1 MELGRLHVIIDVS
14 PHAPNPVLL
23 AEAALAGGAPVL
35 QVRPKGVTDAVA
47 YEAVAGIAERC
58 RAAGAACIV
67 NDRADLALASGADG
81 VHVGADDLPVDVVR
95 RLLGP
100 RALVGGTAR
109 APETSEQR
117 QAEGASYLGVGPIYP
132 TSSKIGLPPPL
143 GSAMLEKV
151 AAAVTIPL
159 IAISGI
165 TVERVAEVI
174 AAGAYGVAV
183 IGAIARA
190 SDPQAVTAAFVAALT
205 RAAGSVQG

>member
-14 PHAPNPVLL
+14 AQASQPVALV
-23 AEAALAGGAPVL
+23 EAALAGGAPVL

-47 YEAVAGIAERC
+47 YEAVARIAERC

-81 VHVGADDLPVDVVR
+81 VHVGAEDLPVDVAR
-95 RLLGP
+95 RLVGP
-100 RALVGGTAR
+100 GALVGGTAR
-109 APETSEQR
+109 RPETSEQR
-117 QAEGASYLGVGPIYP
+117 QAEGASYLGIGPMYL
-132 TSSKIGLPPPL
+132 TSSMEGLPAPL
-143 GSAMLEKV
+143 GPAMLTHL

-165 TVERVAEVI
+165 TVPRVGEVI

-190 SDPQAVTAAFVAALT
+190 SDPQAATAAFVAALT
-205 RAAGSVQG
+205 RAAGDVNA